1 MNVRAHDLTVLL
13 RALLSSLPGAT
24 AMCIHAS
31 ERWALV
37 LITASSNEAV
47 LELSEDLELACDI
60 RIGEQQWWRCAA
72 SERDQ
77 GRLRI
82 EVAGPPQRGR
92 PPGDDAGGSP

>member
-13 RALLSSLPGAT
+13 HALLSSLPGAT

-37 LITASSNEAV
+37 LITASSDEAV
-47 LELSEDLELACDI
+47 LALSEDLELECDI
-60 RIGEQQWWRCAA
+60 RIGEQRWWRCAA

-77 GRLRI
+77 GTLRI
-82 EVAGPPQRGR
+82 EVAGPPHQGR
-92 PPGDDAGGSP
+92 PPGDDASGSP

>member
-24 AMCIHAS
+24 SMCVHAS

-37 LITASSNEAV
+37 LITASSDEAV
-47 LELSEDLELACDI
+47 LALSEDLELECDI
-60 RIGEQQWWRCAA
+60 RIGKQRWWRRAT

-77 GRLRI
+77 GTLRV
-82 EVAGPPQRGR
+82 EVAGPPHPGR
-92 PPGDDAGGSP
+92 PPGDDGGGSP